1 MGSTVIDMG
10 CFASKSTII
19 TDDEDCTQIGSDDI
33 HEREESNCQNT
44 SSDLLA
50 KSKKDIC
57 KKVSRSLLPNATMNI
72 NQPQTSF
79 LDDEHIS
86 KMADEFLQTA
96 MGYNKKYKQ
105 MEIGSKPF
113 ELKEVKLAGFAID
126 SCAKTVVSDEG
137 MELFISEWVQNDN
150 IDKKKLKGLGNV
162 SKALVRSL
170 SYMIRNEERN

>member
-19 TDDEDCTQIGSDDI
+19 THDEDCTQIGSDDI

-57 KKVSRSLLPNATMNI
+57 KKVSRNLLPNATMNI

-113 ELKEVKLAGFAID
+113 ELKEVKLAEFAIY
-126 SCAKTVVSDEG
+126 SCAKSIVSDDG
-137 MELFISEWVQNDN
+137 MDCSNSEWVQPDD
-150 IDKKKLKGLGNV
+150 IDKQKLKVL
-162 SKALVRSL
+162 
-170 SYMIRNEERN
+170 RNIS